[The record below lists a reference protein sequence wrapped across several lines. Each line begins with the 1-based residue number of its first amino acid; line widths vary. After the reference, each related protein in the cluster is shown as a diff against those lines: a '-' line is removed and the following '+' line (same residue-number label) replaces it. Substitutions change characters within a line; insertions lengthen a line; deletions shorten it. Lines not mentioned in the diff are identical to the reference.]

1 MAALE
6 LIDETFNENRTES
19 YELSVQFR
27 TDGFAF
33 AIRDAE
39 RNTFIALVDLP
50 LSVPIIDHD
59 TDWEAALATL
69 AAAYPYLLRRYKR
82 VSVWM
87 HNAPCT
93 FVPEALLAPD
103 NAKALL
109 ELVHPVPPTYELHL
123 SPMQFNGQSAIEIA
137 GVPSALAAEW
147 LRLQPQSHFVATMGH
162 LAYRGYV
169 CPWDTY
175 LLLELDGEARINAV
189 LFDSGKPLAVNT
201 FSVKSPADALYYAIG
216 FARSQNLDVVQLPVK
231 MVGSHPQEADIV
243 ALFQRYFREVA
254 TGIIYNHALFAYR
267 LNKQGSSYFCLFN
280 R

>member
-33 AIRDAE
+33 AIKDAE
-39 RNTFIALVDLP
+39 RNTFIALVDFP
-50 LSVPIIDHD
+50 LSVPITDHD
-59 TDWEAALATL
+59 SEWPAAIAALT
-69 AAAYPYLLRRYKR
+69 AAYPYLSRRYKR

-93 FVPEALLAPD
+93 FVPEPLFAPD

-123 SPMQFNGQSAIEIA
+123 SPLQLNGQSAIEIA
-137 GVPSALAAEW
+137 GIPSALAAEW
-147 LRLQPQSHFVATMGH
+147 LRLQPQSQFVATMGH
-162 LAYRGYV
+162 LAFRGYV

-175 LLLELDGEARINAV
+175 LLLELDGESRMNAA
-189 LFDSGKPLAVNT
+189 LFSAGKPQAINT
-201 FSVKSPADALYYAIG
+201 FTIKSPADALYYAIG
-216 FARSQNLDVVQLPVK
+216 FARSLNADVAQLPVK
-231 MVGSHPQEADIV
+231 IVGYHPQEADIV
-243 ALFQRYFREVA
+243 ALMQRYFREVA
-254 TGIIYNHALFAYR
+254 TGIIYSHALFTYR
-267 LNKQGSSYFCLFN
+267 LNKQGNRYFSLFN